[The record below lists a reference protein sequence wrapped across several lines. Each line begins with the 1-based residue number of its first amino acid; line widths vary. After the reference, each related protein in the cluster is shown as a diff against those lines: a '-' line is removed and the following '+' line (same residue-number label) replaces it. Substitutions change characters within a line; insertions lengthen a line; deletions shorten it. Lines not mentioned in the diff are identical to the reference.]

1 MLGFSGDKKEGR
13 EGGRVG
19 KRREGRKEGRDG
31 WREGE
36 RDGAGLA
43 IGGGSSRVL
52 QVWFCATILV
62 LPLYARSPSLVLQP
76 PKGPY

>member
-1 MLGFSGDKKEGR
+1 MVTKKKGEREGGREGREGKGGKEGR
-13 EGGRVG
+13 EGRMEGGRERW
-19 KRREGRKEGRDG
+19 RRPR
-31 WREGE
+31 
-36 RDGAGLA
+36 GL
-43 IGGGSSRVL
+43 GGGSSRVL